1 MTASMTAFARSQIK
15 QNWGRAVWELRSVNH
30 RYLETVLKLPDECR
44 SIEPGVRARVQAKLT
59 RGKIDCHLKL
69 SLNTGGEGRLR
80 LNTALV
86 RQLITLGTEVD
97 GYLHSPSSLR
107 SLDIMRWP
115 GVIESEEVPLEAF
128 DAPILEALEHG
139 LDQLIEVREREGARL
154 ATLVTERTAA
164 ARELVADLSQHVPS
178 IMQRLIER
186 FRSKVRD
193 LEPSADDCR
202 LEQECAL
209 LAQRLDVV
217 EEIDRLQTHL
227 DEVDAVLK
235 KDEPCGRRLDFLMQ
249 ELNREANTL
258 GSKSAHLDTTSAAV
272 DLKVLI
278 EQMREQIQNIE

>member
-1 MTASMTAFARSQIK
+1 MTAFARSQIDES
-15 QNWGRAVWELRSVNH
+15 WGRAVWELRSVNH

-44 SIEPGVRARVQAKLT
+44 SIEPGVRARVQEKLT
-59 RGKIDCHLKL
+59 RGKVDCHLKL
-69 SLNTGGEGRLR
+69 SLTTGGEGALK

-86 RQLITLGTEVD
+86 QQLIALGTEVD

-128 DAPILEALEHG
+128 EGQILEALDHA
-139 LDQLIEVREREGARL
+139 LDELIEVRVREGARL
-154 ATLVTERTAA
+154 ASLVTERTAA
-164 ARELVADLSQHVPS
+164 ARELVAELTQHVPS

-193 LEPSADDCR
+193 LEPSADDSR

-209 LAQRLDVV
+209 LAQRLDVA

-227 DEVDAVLK
+227 DEVDAVLA